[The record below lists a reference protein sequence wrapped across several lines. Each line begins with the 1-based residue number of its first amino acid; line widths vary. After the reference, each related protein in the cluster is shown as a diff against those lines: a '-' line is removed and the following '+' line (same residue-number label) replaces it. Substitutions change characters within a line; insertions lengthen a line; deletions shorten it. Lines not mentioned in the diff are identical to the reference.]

1 MAFSRIFFKIA
12 QPLKVSQQNVLYHML
27 RMHFSL
33 YGMFQNFIHFIL
45 VNQYFFSI
53 NQSKLYFLSNF
64 SEF

>member
-1 MAFSRIFFKIA
+1 MAFSKIFFKIA

-27 RMHFSL
+27 RMYFSL

-53 NQSKLYFLSNF
+53 NQSKTLFPL
-64 SEF
+64 EF